1 MRNVALGI
9 FMLVCM
15 YLFNALDRKE
25 KRKFE
30 AEEMAK
36 AKEGW
41 YEVYFA

>member
-1 MRNVALGI
+1 MCNVALGV

-15 YLFNALDRKE
+15 YLFSALDRKE
-25 KRKFE
+25 KRKFK

-36 AKEGW
+36 AKEEG